1 MTYGPGGGLGLRN
14 RELIHLLVV
23 KGDVAVPGEAATSAI
38 DKDRGSGGTS
48 GSSTSV
54 LPSRLADSVW
64 SRALLSLGVTVNLP
78 PGENRFF
85 RPSKSGTWRS

>member
-38 DKDRGSGGTS
+38 DKDRGSGGDKWQLHVGIT
-48 GSSTSV
+48 
-54 LPSRLADSVW
+54 
-64 SRALLSLGVTVNLP
+64 
-78 PGENRFF
+78 F
-85 RPSKSGTWRS
+85 